1 MAVGTA
7 EENTQFKGSS
17 VVREEKSNAVRSVLS
32 SQDHRARS
40 SVVIRQSINDELL
53 LPWSFENRAE
63 EHDEF
68 SLRRHQRRIG
78 PAASRNSILSPP
90 RCPPS
95 KHSSSLLGPIPLV
108 SHSEEDLLTSVR
120 QHEASLYGNPIGG
133 KIVCF
138 PSARSPQLQPSRG
151 GTLGSHMIRS

>member
-7 EENTQFKGSS
+7 EEHTQFKGSS
-17 VVREEKSNAVRSVLS
+17 LVREERSNAVRSDLS

-90 RCPPS
+90 RRPPS

-108 SHSEEDLLTSVR
+108 SHSEEDLLTSMR
-120 QHEASLYGNPIGG
+120 QHEASLYGNPIGE
-133 KIVCF
+133 KLFV
-138 PSARSPQLQPSRG
+138 SPPQDHLSCNPHEEG
-151 GTLGSHMIRS
+151 PWDLT